1 MKEVEK
7 YYYDNVFESLSVNL
21 LVTDSARMCTK
32 TYVKIRLILR
42 MPCNIILFSCSSLYV
57 IPLKILRKLKEEKRN
72 SFSIWLVF
80 IRNSKA
86 IKRASAWKYIY
97 VHHVLTV
104 WKTAIFKNFSHL
116 RFHHPYTPDKTIT
129 DKTFT
134 DV

>member
-21 LVTDSARMCTK
+21 LQLVTDSARMCTK

-80 IRNSKA
+80 DKKLQGYNTCICLEVDLSSPCFECLEDSYIQELKSPA
-86 IKRASAWKYIY
+86 VSPSAHSRQNYY
-97 VHHVLTV
+97 
-104 WKTAIFKNFSHL
+104 
-116 RFHHPYTPDKTIT
+116 
-129 DKTFT
+129 
-134 DV
+134 